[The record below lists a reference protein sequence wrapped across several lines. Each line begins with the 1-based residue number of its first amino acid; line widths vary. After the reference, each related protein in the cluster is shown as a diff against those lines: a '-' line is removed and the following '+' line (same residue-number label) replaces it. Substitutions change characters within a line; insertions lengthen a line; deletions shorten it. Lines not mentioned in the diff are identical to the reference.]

1 MIELLSFFKG
11 TLTVKLISSTPERF
25 LNICNA
31 NHIRMWDLV
40 YIKGDYYFKIEPG
53 EYYRLKNILKKTGSK
68 TVIREKKGLPFI
80 LFRYRKHNCF
90 FAGILLA
97 VFLLYIISLFVW
109 DISVEGNQMIT
120 DEVVLDTLYATGI
133 HHGMFIKR
141 VSCDDLEKLLRN
153 TFDDLT
159 WVSVEINGTRLIIYV
174 KENDEDYIAPKNSES
189 CNLVATKPGRIS
201 SIVTRSGTPQVE
213 VGDEV
218 EAGDV
223 LVSGIVDV
231 KDDYGT
237 VLSQKTVC
245 ADADILIETVYEYE
259 DVLKMTYKYKIF
271 TGNDNKMLYLK
282 LFHYTVKLGFA
293 PDYEKY
299 ETLLSDSQIQVNDNF
314 YLPVHY
320 GVITSTE
327 YREETARYTE
337 SEAQNR
343 LEQKFAYFLTDLE
356 EKGVQIMGKDVKM
369 YKNSREYIY
378 KGTISVKEAAYTQA
392 EITMPQDETGESDE
406 RN

>member
-1 MIELLSFFKG
+1 MTKILSFIRG

-31 NHIRMWDLV
+31 NHIRMWELV
-40 YIKGDYYFKIEPG
+40 YIKNDYYFKIEPQ
-53 EYYRLKNILKKTGSK
+53 EYYRLKSILKKTGSK
-68 TVIREKKGLPFI
+68 TVICEKKGLPFI

-90 FAGILLA
+90 LAGILLA
-97 VFLLYIISLFVW
+97 VFMLYIISLFVW

-120 DEVVLDTLYATGI
+120 DEVVLDTLYASGI
-133 HHGMFIKR
+133 RHGMFIKQI
-141 VSCDDLEKLLRN
+141 SCDDLEKLLRN

-174 KENDEDYIAPKNSES
+174 KENDEDYIAPKSTGD
-189 CNLVATKPGRIS
+189 CNLVATKSGTVC
-201 SIVTRSGTPQVE
+201 SIVTRSGTPQVA

-218 EAGDV
+218 AEGDV

-231 KDDYGT
+231 FDDYGT

-245 ADADILIETVYEYE
+245 ADADIIIETVYEYE

-271 TGNDNKMLYLK
+271 TGKKNNMLYLK
-282 LFHYTVKLGFA
+282 VFNRILKLGFS

-299 ETLLSDSQIQVNDNF
+299 ETLLNDSQIQVNENF

-337 SEAQNR
+337 KEAQNI
-343 LEQKFAYFLTDLE
+343 LEQKLGYFLEDLE
-356 EKGVQIMGKDVKM
+356 EKGVQITGKNVKM
-369 YKNSREYIY
+369 YKNSREYSY
-378 KGTISVKEAAYTQA
+378 QGTVSVKEAAYTQA
-392 EITMPQDETGESDE
+392 EITMPQNDTGESDE
-406 RN
+406 RY